1 MAGATQI
8 EKAGLFRKLHDGRPI
23 LVLPNA
29 WDAVGARIF
38 EEAGFPAVATTSAG
52 VAWALGYPDGERVDR
67 AEMLAAVG
75 RIARS
80 VAVPVTADIEAGFGD
95 TPSVVAE
102 TVEKVIAAGAVG
114 INLEDSD
121 KGQDKALVA
130 VEVAVAKIQ
139 AARAAADRSGV
150 PLVINARTDVYLA
163 AIGEP
168 AERFDHAGRRAN
180 AYRAAG
186 ADCLFVPAV
195 RDGDTIGRLVRA
207 LDGPLNILAGPGCP
221 PTAELQALGVC
232 RLSVGSGPMTAALTL
247 VRRIAEELKASGTF
261 AAFTQGSVPYAE
273 WNRLMGER

>member
-1 MAGATQI
+1 MSVATQI
-8 EKAGLFRKLHDGRPI
+8 QKAAAFRQLHDGKCI
-23 LVLPNA
+23 LALPNA
-29 WDAVGARIF
+29 WDAVSARIF

-80 VAVPVTADIEAGFGD
+80 VAVPVTADIEAGFGN
-95 TPSVVAE
+95 TLAELAE
-102 TVEKVIAAGAVG
+102 TVKEVIAAGAVG

-121 KGQDKALVA
+121 KRQDKALIA
-130 VEVAVAKIQ
+130 VEAAVARIQ
-139 AARAAADRSGV
+139 AARDAADRTGV

-163 AIGEP
+163 AIGES
-168 AERFDHAGRRAN
+168 AERFDHAVRRAN
-180 AYRAAG
+180 AYREAG

-207 LDGPLNILAGPGCP
+207 LHGPLNILAGPGCP
-221 PTAELQALGVC
+221 PTTELQSLGVC

-247 VRRIAEELKASGTF
+247 VRRIAEELKSSGTF

-273 WNRLMGER
+273 WNRLMGDS

>member
-1 MAGATQI
+1 MSVATQI
-8 EKAGLFRKLHDGRPI
+8 QKAAAFRELHDGKRI

-29 WDAVGARIF
+29 WDAVSARIF

-52 VAWALGYPDGERVDR
+52 VAWTLGYPDGEHVDR
-67 AEMLAAVG
+67 TKMVAAVG
-75 RIARS
+75 RIALS
-80 VAVPVTADIEAGFGD
+80 VAVPVTADIEAGFGN
-95 TPSVVAE
+95 TPPEVAE
-102 TVEKVIAAGAVG
+102 TVKEVIAAGAVG

-121 KGQDKALVA
+121 KGQDKALIA
-130 VEVAVAKIQ
+130 VEAAVAKIQ
-139 AARAAADRSGV
+139 AARAAADRTGV

-168 AERFDHAGRRAN
+168 AERFDHAVRRAN

-221 PTAELQALGVC
+221 LTAELQSLGVC

-247 VRRIAEELKASGTF
+247 VRRIAEELKATGTF

-273 WNRLMGER
+273 WNRLMGDR